1 MIQNE
6 RGDFLPLVFI
16 VMCLYMGKFATNKS
30 IKLLIMKKVFLL
42 LLIAAFLPLTSV
54 VAQSNDPTPNPDL
67 VIPIKPFKPQPPI
80 KPRSIVE
87 PDIEAYYSN
96 GAITIVFNADLGEAD
111 IVVTNLTTGDAWS
124 ESVEGMGNTSIMLSD
139 DAGYYTITIYTEAGD
154 YYGEFEL

>member
-1 MIQNE
+1 
-6 RGDFLPLVFI
+6 
-16 VMCLYMGKFATNKS
+16 
-30 IKLLIMKKVFLL
+30 MKKVFLL

-80 KPRSIVE
+80 KPRSMVE

-124 ESVEGMGNTSIMLSD
+124 ESVEGLCTTSIMLSD

>member
-1 MIQNE
+1 
-6 RGDFLPLVFI
+6 
-16 VMCLYMGKFATNKS
+16 MGKFAANKS

-54 VAQSNDPTPNPDL
+54 VAQSNVPTLIPDL
-67 VIPIKPFKPQPPI
+67 VVPIKPYKPQPPI

-87 PDIEAYYSN
+87 PDIAAYYSN
-96 GAITIVFNADLGEAD
+96 GAITIVFNADLGDAD

-124 ESVEGMGNTSIMLSD
+124 DNVEGMGTTSIMLSD

-154 YYGEFEL
+154 YYGEFSI

>member
-1 MIQNE
+1 
-6 RGDFLPLVFI
+6 
-16 VMCLYMGKFATNKS
+16 
-30 IKLLIMKKVFLL
+30 MKKVFLL

-67 VIPIKPFKPQPPI
+67 VVPIKPFKPQPPI

-87 PDIEAYYSN
+87 PDIAAYYSN

-124 ESVEGMGNTSIMLSD
+124 ERVEGMGNTSIMLSD